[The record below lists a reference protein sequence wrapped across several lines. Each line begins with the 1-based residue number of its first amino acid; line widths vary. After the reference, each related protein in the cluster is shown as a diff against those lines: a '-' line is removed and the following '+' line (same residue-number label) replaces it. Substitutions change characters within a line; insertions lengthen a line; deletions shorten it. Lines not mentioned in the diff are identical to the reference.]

1 MSMPDKDWPKRL
13 LSWFDANK
21 RDLPWR
27 ESKPRNPYHVWV
39 SEIMLQQTR
48 TEAVKPYYES
58 WMARFPTI
66 KDLADADEQ
75 DVLHQWQGLGYYSR
89 ARNLHKAAREMEEKY
104 GSEMPDTADEVR
116 ALPGI
121 GDYTAGAILSIA
133 FGKKEPAVDGNV
145 LRVYARLYGIEDDV
159 LKTAGRKKIRTLCEE
174 TIPER
179 AGDFNEALMDLG
191 ANVCI
196 PKRPRCSMCPLSSYC
211 LALKEGREEKRSF
224 LSAERNSRLRSSMR
238 PVPSASWMERFFSIK
253 GPRQACSPPCGNSP
267 WSYPRRQ
274 IQRQMNFPIS
284 FMENWKDLSG
294 STSMS
299 SRTASGT

>member
-1 MSMPDKDWPKRL
+1 MSMPDKDWPKSL

-104 GSEMPDTADEVR
+104 GSEMPDTAGLAYTR
-116 ALPGI
+116 RTFPS
-121 GDYTAGAILSIA
+121 TAGSFFPKAMERIA
-133 FGKKEPAVDGNV
+133 PAV
-145 LRVYARLYGIEDDV
+145 
-159 LKTAGRKKIRTLCEE
+159 
-174 TIPER
+174 
-179 AGDFNEALMDLG
+179 
-191 ANVCI
+191 
-196 PKRPRCSMCPLSSYC
+196 
-211 LALKEGREEKRSF
+211 
-224 LSAERNSRLRSSMR
+224 
-238 PVPSASWMERFFSIK
+238 
-253 GPRQACSPPCGNSP
+253 
-267 WSYPRRQ
+267 
-274 IQRQMNFPIS
+274 
-284 FMENWKDLSG
+284 
-294 STSMS
+294 
-299 SRTASGT
+299 